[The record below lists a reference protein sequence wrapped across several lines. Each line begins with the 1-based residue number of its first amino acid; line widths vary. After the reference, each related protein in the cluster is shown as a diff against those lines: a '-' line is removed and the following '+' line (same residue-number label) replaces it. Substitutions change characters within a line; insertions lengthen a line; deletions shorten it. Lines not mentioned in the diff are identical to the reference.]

1 MCTLRLSSPPP
12 PPSPLSLR
20 SKSTFV
26 TKFIG
31 PTSDAIPHLDAGTDL
46 SETISQVVRGI
57 CRGQAPLPAV
67 AEAAAAR
74 RKELR
79 DEKNRGRTGRRGKDE
94 AAAAAAG
101 GTTFISEG
109 QGQAEEA
116 EAALIVEEE
125 HEQAQ
130 PANGQ
135 E

>member
-1 MCTLRLSSPPP
+1 M
-12 PPSPLSLR
+12 
-20 SKSTFV
+20 
-26 TKFIG
+26 
-31 PTSDAIPHLDAGTDL
+31 
-46 SETISQVVRGI
+46 VRGI

-94 AAAAAAG
+94 AAEAAAG

-109 QGQAEEA
+109 QGQAEDA